1 MFGGML
7 GWFEKLVV
15 RSKESGASQTEN
27 QSPDR
32 PPAESSADSAAG
44 KGEPTQPGANRTDPA
59 APEDRTSV
67 PVMIEIL
74 KILSRIEYGLEVEQ
88 IAESL
93 AISLEDALANCAA
106 LDQEALIHHHEGLQ
120 QWFIGQRGLDFLRL
134 NNDLEPKP

>member
-1 MFGGML
+1 ML

-15 RSKESGASQTEN
+15 RTKESGASQTEKP
-27 QSPDR
+27 SLDLA
-32 PPAESSADSAAG
+32 PAESSANSAAA
-44 KGEPTQPGANRTDPA
+44 KGEPVQPGATRPDPA
-59 APEDRTSV
+59 KPQDRTSV

-93 AISLEDALANCAA
+93 SISLEDALANCAA